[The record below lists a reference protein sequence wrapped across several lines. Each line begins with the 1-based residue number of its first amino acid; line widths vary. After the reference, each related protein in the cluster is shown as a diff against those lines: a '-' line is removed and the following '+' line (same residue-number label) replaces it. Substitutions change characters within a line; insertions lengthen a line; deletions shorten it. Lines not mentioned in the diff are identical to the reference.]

1 MCDRVVHFCFFM
13 WCLWYS
19 TSSSNYTC
27 GILVLEF
34 RSRIC
39 MYAWRFDSQCL
50 CEFLWFVTMYA
61 CMYGCMDSCHISCV
75 FCNSQHLCWFM
86 RIHVIFDEYVLSP
99 TLVVWK
105 GAPSIHVGH
114 PSRREHWEACHISCV
129 QYSHRLLQ
137 GPTWLLCVATS
148 PRQPCHVTGPATSTI
163 HVYIAVGWKVADVN
177 ILITSVA
184 DVNNSYLRL
193 HFLVGLFM
201 SACRRETLFSSAFAL
216 LTSASGRRWITPFL

>member
-1 MCDRVVHFCFFM
+1 MSLILYFFFKLYLWYTCAWIPIENMHVCMTVWFTMFM
-13 WCLWYS
+13 WIS
-19 TSSSNYTC
+19 
-27 GILVLEF
+27 V
-34 RSRIC
+34 IC
-39 MYAWRFDSQCL
+39 NN
-50 CEFLWFVTMYA
+50 V

-148 PRQPCHVTGPATSTI
+148 PCQPRHITGPATSTI

-177 ILITSVA
+177 ILITSA
-184 DVNNSYLRL
+184 TDVNNSYLRL

-201 SACRRETLFSSAFAL
+201 SACRRETLFSSAFAS
-216 LTSASGRRWITPFL
+216 LTSASGRQWITRFL